1 MLTPLSERTVSI
13 ILGSLLGDGSLT
25 VSKKYQNAR
34 FSFRHSH
41 KQKEYFQWKAGVLNE
56 IAGNRSQWIQGSEQ
70 KPDGW
75 GTIKYRFQS
84 MVLPSLTELY
94 ILTHKGASGP
104 TARIRR
110 KWLNKLTPLSLAVW
124 WLDDG
129 SLVSDS
135 RQGVLCTDS
144 FSLEEVE
151 ILLKYLK
158 VVWNI
163 NTSIGKTTGTER
175 FRLWIRSTEELK
187 KLLRIIIP
195 HVFVEDMLYKILLVY
210 KDNMLQQRW
219 ISEVVKLGN
228 FSEEI
233 VLKQLTKKRSKMKAF
248 R

>member
-1 MLTPLSERTVSI
+1 MLTPLSKNIESI

-25 VSKKYQNAR
+25 ISDKYQNAR

-41 KQKEYFQWKAGVLNE
+41 VQKEYFQWKADELKE
-56 IAGNRSQWIQGSEQ
+56 ITSDRSQWVQGTEE

-84 MVLPSLTELY
+84 AALPSLTELHR
-94 ILTHKGASGP
+94 LTHKGTSGP
-104 TARIRR
+104 KARIRR
-110 KWLNKLTPLSLAVW
+110 AWLNKLTPLSFAVW

-144 FSLEEVE
+144 FLFEEVE
-151 ILLKYLK
+151 ILQKYLE
-158 VVWNI
+158 VVWNVK
-163 NTSIGKTTGTER
+163 TAIGKVGKTEHY
-175 FRLWIRSTEELK
+175 RLWIRSTEELK
-187 KLLRIIIP
+187 KFLSIIIP
-195 HVFVEDMLYKILLVY
+195 HIFIEDMLYKILLVY
-210 KDNMLQQRW
+210 KDPMLQQRW

-233 VLKQLTKKRSKMKAF
+233 VLQQLQKKKSKMKSF